1 MPQPWWF
8 LGDLLRFSYSKIRDF
23 PIHCPIAATR
33 KGKKNKKAVKKC
45 YICTDCDLFDYGM
58 IKCKKCGRENQLGS
72 EICPNCSSQL
82 TTDVFISY
90 SRKDYVDADGRPI
103 KNNIISQIKSSLSAA
118 GISYWFDEDGIYSG
132 DEFASVL
139 TRAIRTSTV
148 FVFISSVNSNASRWT
163 SNEISAA
170 MAFKKPIIPFRI
182 DDSPYN
188 DSVMMKI
195 ISFDFIENKNK
206 DRALEQ
212 LIRAIRHH
220 VPDATQAL
228 PVNQAVEQQGA
239 NISTTS
245 ILSVEFNELKNA
257 FAKRRKIINIIEA
270 IMLVS
275 FIIGGLV
282 NLFLSFAN
290 VADIKLYTALTAV
303 SYIGMVGTYRLMK
316 NYKDCIYWLIPF
328 AMVLGAI
335 LFMVIPHS
343 CSRIIIIPLALITI
357 LLTFVKKDGKSAW
370 ALLEKAPRT
379 IKDDFIYFIMIFVLI
394 IGILGLVPIYLAL

>member
-1 MPQPWWF
+1 
-8 LGDLLRFSYSKIRDF
+8 
-23 PIHCPIAATR
+23 
-33 KGKKNKKAVKKC
+33 
-45 YICTDCDLFDYGM
+45 M

-103 KNNIISQIKSSLSAA
+103 KNNIIFQIKSSLSAA

-206 DRALEQ
+206 DRAMEQ

-220 VPDATQAL
+220 VPDATQAS
-228 PVNQAVEQQGA
+228 PVNHTVDQQGA
-239 NISTTS
+239 NVSTTS

-257 FAKRRKIINIIEA
+257 FAKRRKIINILEA

-290 VADIKLYTALTAV
+290 IADIKLYTALTAV

-328 AMVLGAI
+328 VMALGAI
-335 LFMVIPHS
+335 LFTVIPHS

-370 ALLEKAPRT
+370 ALLEKAPRS

>member
-1 MPQPWWF
+1 
-8 LGDLLRFSYSKIRDF
+8 
-23 PIHCPIAATR
+23 
-33 KGKKNKKAVKKC
+33 
-45 YICTDCDLFDYGM
+45 M
-58 IKCKKCGRENQLGS
+58 IKCKECGYENQLGA
-72 EICPNCSSQL
+72 EFCPNCSSRL

-90 SRKDYVDADGRPI
+90 SRKDYVDADGNPI
-103 KNNIISQIKSSLSAA
+103 KNNIISKVKNFLSEAE
-118 GISYWFDEDGIYSG
+118 ISYWFDEDGIYSG

-195 ISFDFIENKNK
+195 ISFDFIEYKNK

-212 LIRAIRHH
+212 LIRAIRHY
-220 VPDATQAL
+220 VPEVHAL
-228 PVNQAVEQQGA
+228 PGNHMPGQQIA
-239 NISTTS
+239 SVSTTS

-257 FAKRRKIINIIEA
+257 FSKRRQIINIIEV
-270 IMLVS
+270 IMLVFLTVS
-275 FIIGGLV
+275 GLV
-282 NLFLSFAN
+282 NLFMSFVN
-290 VADIKLYTALTAV
+290 IDDIELYTALTAV
-303 SYIGMVGTYRLMK
+303 SYIGVGGTYRLMK
-316 NYKDCIYWLIPF
+316 NYKDCLYWLIPF
-328 AMVLGAI
+328 TIVLGSI
-335 LFMVIPHS
+335 IFTSLPDFYS
-343 CSRIIIIPLALITI
+343 IIIMPLALITI

-379 IKDDFIYFIMIFVLI
+379 IKDDFVYFIMLFILI
-394 IGILGLVPIYLAL
+394 IGIIGLIPIYLAL

>member
-1 MPQPWWF
+1 
-8 LGDLLRFSYSKIRDF
+8 
-23 PIHCPIAATR
+23 
-33 KGKKNKKAVKKC
+33 
-45 YICTDCDLFDYGM
+45 M

-228 PVNQAVEQQGA
+228 PVNQAVDQLAA

-275 FIIGGLV
+275 YIIGGLV
-282 NLFLSFAN
+282 NLFLSFTKI
-290 VADIKLYTALTAV
+290 ADIKLYTALTAV

-335 LFMVIPHS
+335 SFMVIPHS